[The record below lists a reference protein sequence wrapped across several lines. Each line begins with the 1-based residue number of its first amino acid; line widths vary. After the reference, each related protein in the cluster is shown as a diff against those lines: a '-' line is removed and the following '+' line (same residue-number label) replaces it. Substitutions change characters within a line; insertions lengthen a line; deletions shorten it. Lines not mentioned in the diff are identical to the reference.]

1 MPGLRGENMSPT
13 FKMVTVVGTAT
24 ESYEDAIQNAITD
37 ASASLRNLAWFE
49 VQELRGRIDQGKV
62 AEYQAKLHLG
72 FRVEA
77 N

>member
-1 MPGLRGENMSPT
+1 MSPT

-24 ESYEDAIQNAITD
+24 ESYENAIQNAITD

-62 AEYQAKLHLG
+62 AEYQAKLQVG

-77 N
+77 S